1 MDIDCLTQRDKA
13 IFAIRLAEKAN
24 FYLQVDS
31 QNIVKEA
38 LFHCWEW
45 IETESDLGEELYF
58 FLDNE
63 ENGFTS
69 LQEFEEDAIK
79 ISAWNCIIDA
89 IAIVSRM
96 AYEKM
101 GQRFFPEAIEI
112 VDDRTFSHMISAL
125 LFCNDTEKDYIASV
139 YDACLKEQQDT
150 TPIH

>member
-24 FYLQVDS
+24 FYLQVDN

-38 LFHCWEW
+38 LALCWKW
-45 IETESDLGEELYF
+45 IETESDLGDELYF

-63 ENGFTS
+63 ENGFTL
-69 LQEFEEDAIK
+69 LQEFEEDDIK

-112 VDDRTFSHMISAL
+112 VNDSTFSHMISAL
-125 LFCNDTEKDYIASV
+125 IFCNDTEKDYIASV
-139 YDACLKEQQDT
+139 YDACLKEQ
-150 TPIH
+150 

>member
-24 FYLQVDS
+24 FYLQADN
-31 QNIVKEA
+31 QNMVKEA
-38 LFHCWEW
+38 LSLCRKW
-45 IETESDLGEELYF
+45 IETESDLGEELYY

-63 ENGFTS
+63 ENGFTL
-69 LQEFEEDAIK
+69 LQEFEEDDIK
-79 ISAWNCIIDA
+79 TSAWNCIIDA

-112 VDDRTFSHMISAL
+112 VDDSTFSHMISAL
-125 LFCNDTEKDYIASV
+125 IFCNDTEKDYIASV
-139 YDACLKEQQDT
+139 YDACLKEQ
-150 TPIH
+150 

>member
-1 MDIDCLTQRDKA
+1 MDMDCLVQRNKA
-13 IFAIRLAEKAN
+13 IFAIRLAEKAS
-24 FYLQVDS
+24 FYLQVDN

-38 LFHCWEW
+38 LLLCWEW
-45 IETESDLGEELYF
+45 IETEIALGEELYF

-63 ENGFTS
+63 ENGFTL
-69 LQEFEEDAIK
+69 LQEFEEDSIK

-89 IAIVSRM
+89 IAILSRM

-112 VDDRTFSHMISAL
+112 VDDSTFSHMISAL
-125 LFCNDTEKDYIASV
+125 IFCNDTEKDFIASV

-150 TPIH
+150 ATIH

>member
-24 FYLQVDS
+24 FYLQADN
-31 QNIVKEA
+31 QNMVKEA
-38 LFHCWEW
+38 LSLCWKW
-45 IETESDLGEELYF
+45 IETESDLGEDLYF

-63 ENGFTS
+63 ENGFTL
-69 LQEFEEDAIK
+69 LQEFEEDDIK
-79 ISAWNCIIDA
+79 TSAWNCIIDA

-112 VDDRTFSHMISAL
+112 VDDSTFSHMISAL
-125 LFCNDTEKDYIASV
+125 IFCNDTEKDYIASV
-139 YDACLKEQQDT
+139 YDACLKEQ
-150 TPIH
+150 

>member
-24 FYLQVDS
+24 FYLQADN
-31 QNIVKEA
+31 QNMVKEA
-38 LFHCWEW
+38 LSLCWKW

-63 ENGFTS
+63 ENGFTL
-69 LQEFEEDAIK
+69 LQEFEEDDIK

-112 VDDRTFSHMISAL
+112 VDDGTFSHMISAL
-125 LFCNDTEKDYIASV
+125 IFCNDTEKDYIASV
-139 YDACLKEQQDT
+139 YDACLKEQ
-150 TPIH
+150 

>member
-24 FYLQVDS
+24 FYLQADN
-31 QNIVKEA
+31 QNMVKEA
-38 LFHCWEW
+38 LSLCRKW
-45 IETESDLGEELYF
+45 IETESDLGEELYY

-63 ENGFTS
+63 ENGFTL
-69 LQEFEEDAIK
+69 LQEFEEDDIK

-112 VDDRTFSHMISAL
+112 VDDNTFSHMISAL
-125 LFCNDTEKDYIASV
+125 IFCNDTEKDYIVSV
-139 YDACLKEQQDT
+139 YDACLKEQ
-150 TPIH
+150 